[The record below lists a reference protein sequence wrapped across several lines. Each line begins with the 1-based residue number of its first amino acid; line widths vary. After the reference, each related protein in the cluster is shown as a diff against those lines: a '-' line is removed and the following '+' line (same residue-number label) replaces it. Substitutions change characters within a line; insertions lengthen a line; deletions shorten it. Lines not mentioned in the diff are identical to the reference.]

1 MRAIRDSNGLTTF
14 INRDETRLF
23 NKIDMAQFMD
33 LNTLSEREHHLAE
46 EMHKRNVLQKV
57 QKEQKV
63 GYKVYPQK
71 TQI

>member
-1 MRAIRDSNGLTTF
+1 MRAIRDANGLTTF
-14 INRDETRLF
+14 ISRDETSLF
-23 NKIDMAQFMD
+23 NKIDLARFMD

-57 QKEQKV
+57 QKEHKV

>member
-1 MRAIRDSNGLTTF
+1 MRAIRDCNGLTTF

-57 QKEQKV
+57 QKEHKV